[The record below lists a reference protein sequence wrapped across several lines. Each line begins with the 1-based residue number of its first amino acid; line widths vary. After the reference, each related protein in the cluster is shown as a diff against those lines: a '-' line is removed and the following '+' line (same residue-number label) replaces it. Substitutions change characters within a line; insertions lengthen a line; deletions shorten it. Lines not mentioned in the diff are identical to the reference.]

1 MSAVK
6 IDLSGSVQTIRLDR
20 PKVLNALN
28 PEAYDQLAEAFRV
41 AEDEAVRAVILTGTG
56 RGFCSGH
63 DLRDAENEDP
73 AAGLREVNATMQAI
87 RTLRKPV
94 IAAING
100 VAAGGGMSLALCCDV
115 KLMARSAKLVPAFVD
130 LGLVPDMGASWLVA
144 NALGYGRALE
154 WLVSGEALDAETAL
168 EWGLVNA
175 LVEDGELGEAAQ
187 RKAEDLAAGPTL
199 AIGLTKQLLSRALSV
214 SFEATME
221 WEERFQQIAGRS
233 ADYAESLAAFRDR
246 RKPKFQGK

>member
-6 IDLSGSVQTIRLDR
+6 VDMAGTVQTVRLDR
-20 PKVLNALN
+20 PDVLNALN
-28 PEAYDQLAEAFRV
+28 PEAYDQLAEAFRK

-56 RGFCSGH
+56 RGFCAGH
-63 DLRDAENEDP
+63 DLKDGDNEDP
-73 AAGLREVNATMQAI
+73 AAGLREVNATMRAI
-87 RTLRKPV
+87 RDLRKPV

-115 KLMARSAKLVPAFVD
+115 KLMARSARLVPAFLD
-130 LGLVPDMGASWLVA
+130 LGLVPDMGASWMVA
-144 NALGYGRALE
+144 NTLGYGRALE

-168 EWGLVNA
+168 EWGLVNV
-175 LVEDGELGEAAQ
+175 LVDDGELREAAQ
-187 RKAEDLAAGPTL
+187 RKADELAAGPTL
-199 AIGLTKQLLSRALSV
+199 AIGLTKQLLSRALSA
-214 SFEATME
+214 SFEDTME
-221 WEERFQQIAGRS
+221 WEARFQQIVGRS